1 VINNTKPYL
10 RKETSTLLTISAA
23 ILMLLLASPLVLPL
37 PNPLLLQPVQAQTEL
52 TFQTLKPA
60 NGTDA
65 SGYSISLTFYV
76 HGTPSPSNPSR
87 VDITNGTFHFEVRG
101 ITYTGDIRNVVFDN
115 STSGANISFQ
125 TNVGPGAF
133 IVTSDCST
141 SERNEI
147 QLTGGYKLYGPVEC
161 TTSSSQ
167 AGEGNATTAQP
178 PSSSSPVTGTTTT
191 TTTQDSDGD
200 RDGLPD
206 SSDRCTHD
214 SNPRCFKEGGDTDT
228 AATTS
233 TTTTTQQQPPS
244 SSTTRTGNQTR

>member
-52 TFQTLKPA
+52 TFQTPKPA

-65 SGYSISLTFYV
+65 SGYSISITFYV

-115 STSGANISFQ
+115 STSGANISFE

-167 AGEGNATTAQP
+167 AGGGNATTAQP
-178 PSSSSPVTGTTTT
+178 PSSSSPSSLTGSPQGADRGGSSNNSNST
-191 TTTQDSDGD
+191 DSD
-200 RDGLPD
+200 RDGIPD
-206 SSDRCTHD
+206 SSDRCTHN
-214 SNPRCFKEGGDTDT
+214 SNSRCFKEDT
-228 AATTS
+228 
-233 TTTTTQQQPPS
+233 TTTTTQQQPS
-244 SSTTRTGNQTR
+244 SNRTGNQTR